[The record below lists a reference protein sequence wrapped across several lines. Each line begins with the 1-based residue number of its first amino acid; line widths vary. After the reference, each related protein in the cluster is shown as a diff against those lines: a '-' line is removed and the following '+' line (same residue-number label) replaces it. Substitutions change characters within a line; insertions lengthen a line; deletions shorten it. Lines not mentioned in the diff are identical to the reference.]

1 MTALEA
7 IARAVCCGDAA
18 CYNESSGCACVS
30 MDDSAAGRASPFETA
45 LAILAALR
53 EAGYGVVPAEPSE
66 AAWKTAEALL
76 CPGMRVTCDT
86 RLRVHRAMLAAAE
99 KDDRDA

>member
-1 MTALEA
+1 MTTLEV

-18 CYNESSGCACVS
+18 CYHASSGCPCAATT
-30 MDDSAAGRASPFETA
+30 DPAAGRASPIETA

-53 EAGYGVVPAEPSE
+53 EAGYGAVPAEPNE

-76 CPGMRVTCDT
+76 GPGMRVTCDT
-86 RLRVHRAMLAAAE
+86 PRRVHRVMLAADA
-99 KDDRDA
+99 RDA

>member
-1 MTALEA
+1 MTALEV

-53 EAGYGVVPAEPSE
+53 EAGYGVVPIAPDPRAMVRRGVESEGFIAEP
-66 AAWKTAEALL
+66 
-76 CPGMRVTCDT
+76 RHV
-86 RLRVHRAMLAAAE
+86 R
-99 KDDRDA
+99 

>member
-1 MTALEA
+1 MTALEV

-18 CYNESSGCACVS
+18 CYNESSGCPCVS
-30 MDDSAAGRASPFETA
+30 MDDSAAGRASPIEIA
-45 LAILAALR
+45 AAILAALR

-76 CPGMRVTCDT
+76 GPGMRVTCDT
-86 RLRVHRAMLAAAE
+86 QRRVHRVMLAASE
-99 KDDRDA
+99 NDDRDA

>member
-1 MTALEA
+1 VTTLEV

-18 CYNESSGCACVS
+18 CDNESSGCPC
-30 MDDSAAGRASPFETA
+30 AATTDPAADRASPIETA

-53 EAGYGVVPAEPSE
+53 EAGYGVVPAEPNE